1 MRQILTC
8 LLLVA
13 AASGC
18 QNRKLS
24 ATAGTLNPDSTAWN
38 GPKAAKLET
47 RLAPAATVFTPD
59 SVMLSFTIV
68 NHADS
73 AQRFVKW
80 ETPFE
85 PFLGKYLEIMNTE
98 GKEADFTGPMAR
110 RVMPPPAEAYIEVA
124 AHDSVRTV
132 FNAAKN
138 YVLAPGDYT
147 IKYTGGGVSSL
158 DGGKAIKLKV
168 TQP

>member
-1 MRQILTC
+1 MIRQLSTIL
-8 LLLVA
+8 LIVA

-24 ATAGTLNPDSTAWN
+24 ADANESTSTSDN
-38 GPKAAKLET
+38 DAKLET
-47 RLAPAATVFTPD
+47 RLAPAAQVFTPD
-59 SVMLSFTIV
+59 SLMLSFTIV
-68 NHADS
+68 NHADT

-85 PFLGKYLEIMNTE
+85 PFLGKYLEIKNEQGTE
-98 GKEADFTGPMAR
+98 AEFRGAMAR
-110 RVMPPPAEAYIEVA
+110 RVMPPPAEAYIEVP
-124 AHDSVRTV
+124 AHDSVNTV

-138 YVLAPGDYT
+138 FSLASGAYT
-147 IKYTGGGVSSL
+147 IKYTGGGVSGL
-158 DGGKAIKLKV
+158 EGGKEIKVTV

>member
-1 MRQILTC
+1 MIRQLLTA
-8 LLLVA
+8 LLIVA
-13 AASGC
+13 AATGC

-24 ATAGTLNPDSTAWN
+24 ADGDATTAEQQKSG
-38 GPKAAKLET
+38 KLEM
-47 RLAPAATVFTPD
+47 RLAPAAQVFTPD

-68 NHADS
+68 NHADT

-85 PFLGKYLEIMNTE
+85 PFLGKYLEIKDTNGTE
-98 GKEADFTGPMAR
+98 AEFRGAMAR

-124 AHDSVRTV
+124 AHDSVNTV

-138 YVLAPGDYT
+138 YSLAAGAYS
-147 IKYTGGGVSSL
+147 IKYTGGGVSGLES
-158 DGGKAIKLKV
+158 GKEVKVTV

>member
-1 MRQILTC
+1 MVRQLSTIL
-8 LLLVA
+8 LIVA

-24 ATAGTLNPDSTAWN
+24 TDANESAAAQHNAG
-38 GPKAAKLET
+38 KLET
-47 RLAPAATVFTPD
+47 RLAPAAQVFGPD
-59 SVMLSFTIV
+59 SLMLSFTIV
-68 NHADS
+68 NHADT

-85 PFLGKYLEIMNTE
+85 PFLGKYLEIVNAE
-98 GKEADFTGPMAR
+98 GAEAEFRGPMAR

-124 AHDSVRTV
+124 AHDSVNTV

-138 YVLAPGDYT
+138 YSLAPGAYT
-147 IKYTGGGVSSL
+147 IKYTGGGVSGL
-158 DGGKAIKLKV
+158 EGGKEIKVTV